1 MDAINGL
8 AYLMESHR
16 GMELQSWLPRDATT
30 EPIITAHRNVVYY
43 SDSFIY
49 HADGSLESVLTMD
62 KPSEDSMQQSTQSIV
77 SSLNLHSD
85 QHVFAIAVNRWANN
99 YYHWVAQGM
108 ASWALLLDHQ
118 KKRKEDRRLVLLA
131 PHIFKSFQ
139 FQWLTVLG
147 GDYITIPRKYA
158 IATGTCLATSSSHL
172 NPCRSSVQRLRSL
185 ALSSLK
191 AWLRNAPESVLSG
204 LPVKI
209 DRIFLSRGVKGAR
222 AIHNEWELAEQM
234 GSAGFT
240 IIDAEKYS
248 VLQQIY
254 IFSRARTIVGFHG
267 AGLTNLIFADS
278 SCELIELAIVGMHN
292 DCFKRL
298 AALLPLKRYSKLHVE
313 AQPQSSGT
321 ALTLEINVQSVGLAI
336 ESLLEDHP
344 SST

>member
-1 MDAINGL
+1 MKDIDGL
-8 AYLMESHR
+8 ASKMESHR
-16 GMELQSWLPRDATT
+16 DIELQSWLPRDATT
-30 EPIITAHRNVVYY
+30 EPIITTHKEVVYY
-43 SDSFIY
+43 SEAY
-49 HADGSLESVLTMD
+49 VYQADGTLESALAME
-62 KPSEDSMQQSTQSIV
+62 KPSETSLQKSTENIV

-118 KKRKEDRRLVLLA
+118 KKRKEERRLVLLA

-147 GDYITIPRKYA
+147 GDYITLPRKYA
-158 IATGTCLATSSSHL
+158 ITTGSCLATSSSHL
-172 NPCRSSVQRLRSL
+172 NPCHSSVQQLRKS

-191 AWLRNAPESVLSG
+191 AWLRNSPESVLSG

-209 DRIFLSRGVKGAR
+209 ERIFLSRGVKGAR
-222 AIHNEWELAEQM
+222 AIHNELELAERLE
-234 GSAGFT
+234 SIGFT
-240 IIDAEKYS
+240 IIHAEKYS

-254 IFSRARTIVGFHG
+254 IFSRASTIVGFHG
-267 AGLTNLIFADS
+267 AGLTNLIFADP
-278 SCELIELAIVGMHN
+278 SCELIELAIVGKHN

-313 AQPQSSGT
+313 AHPKQSD
-321 ALTLEINVQSVGLAI
+321 AAPTLEINAQSIALAI
-336 ESLLEDHP
+336 ESLLAGNPP
-344 SST
+344 ST